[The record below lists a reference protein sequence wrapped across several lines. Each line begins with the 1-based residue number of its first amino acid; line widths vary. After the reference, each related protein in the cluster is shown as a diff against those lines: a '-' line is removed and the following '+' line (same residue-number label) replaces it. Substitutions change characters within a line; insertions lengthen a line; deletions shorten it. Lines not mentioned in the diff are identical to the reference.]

1 MELDYRDH
9 SLVELA
15 KKVNSRELSA
25 EELIKA
31 SLKNIEDVDKEINA
45 FCSINPELS
54 IKEAKKVDERISK
67 GENLPLGGL
76 ALGVKDLEDAEGYV
90 TAYGSDF
97 HTNDQ
102 PAKTDSILV
111 KRLRAAGAIVV
122 GKTNTPEFGYK
133 GVTDN
138 VPFGASKNPWNK
150 EFTPGGSSGG
160 SSAALAA
167 GMVPITTGS
176 DGGGSIRIPAAL
188 CGLSA
193 IKTSQ
198 GRVPNGGQTPPGSG
212 ILTVKG
218 PMTNKIDEAAYSLDN
233 CIGPESSDIFSLPK
247 PKESWYE
254 NLNADLPERI
264 IWTSTFGFADVD
276 KEIKEKSEEAISK
289 IESAGCEVIRDEE
302 IWKED
307 PVSSWLVF
315 WTGARGRAQG
325 HLRGTPDWERIDAD
339 LRPQIEWGMDNFS
352 AADYAAA
359 FDQCHY
365 LSLKLEERF
374 QKAPLILSPATCGLT
389 PKIYEQGIVNGEE
402 TPAWVAFT
410 YGINMTRN
418 PAGTFPIGLSTQGLP
433 IGIQVIG
440 SQQDDL
446 GVLQGIKN
454 FENIMNFNIKAS

>member
-54 IKEAKKVDERISK
+54 IKEAKKVDARISK
-67 GENLPLGGL
+67 GENLPLAGL

-198 GRVPNGGQTPPGSG
+198 GRVPNGVQH
-212 ILTVKG
+212 L
-218 PMTNKIDEAAYSLDN
+218 
-233 CIGPESSDIFSLPK
+233 
-247 PKESWYE
+247 
-254 NLNADLPERI
+254 
-264 IWTSTFGFADVD
+264 
-276 KEIKEKSEEAISK
+276 
-289 IESAGCEVIRDEE
+289 
-302 IWKED
+302 
-307 PVSSWLVF
+307 LV
-315 WTGARGRAQG
+315 
-325 HLRGTPDWERIDAD
+325 L
-339 LRPQIEWGMDNFS
+339 
-352 AADYAAA
+352 A
-359 FDQCHY
+359 F
-365 LSLKLEERF
+365 
-374 QKAPLILSPATCGLT
+374 
-389 PKIYEQGIVNGEE
+389 
-402 TPAWVAFT
+402 
-410 YGINMTRN
+410 
-418 PAGTFPIGLSTQGLP
+418 
-433 IGIQVIG
+433 
-440 SQQDDL
+440 
-446 GVLQGIKN
+446 
-454 FENIMNFNIKAS
+454 